1 MSALIPFAIP
11 AIWLAWVL
19 RFPGI
24 RTETRAAKN
33 ALVWWYPTQSKRGN
47 HPPAQRIHEGGG
59 FRFGGLLAVPLL
71 VGLAFAGLPL
81 IAQGLLSLLAVAGVF
96 QITRKWI
103 DIAEHGAEIL
113 AAEDE
118 GVDNYR
124 ALEITRMAGT
134 DDYRGTPEGEIAK
147 RLLGAEW
154 RSRIILLLGRW

>member
-1 MSALIPFAIP
+1 MIWLIPALW
-11 AIWLAWVL
+11 AAYVVL
-19 RFPGI
+19 FPGI

-47 HPPAQRIHEGGG
+47 FPPAQRIHEGGG
-59 FRFGGLLAVPLL
+59 FRFGGLLALPFLI
-71 VGLAFAGLPL
+71 GLALAGLPL
-81 IAQGLLSLLAVAGVF
+81 IAQALLSLLAVAGAF
-96 QITRKWI
+96 QITRRWI

-118 GVDNYR
+118 GVDGYR
-124 ALEITRMAGT
+124 AAEIARMALT

-154 RSRIILLLGRW
+154 RSRIILFLGSW

>member
-1 MSALIPFAIP
+1 MIWLIPGL
-11 AIWLAWVL
+11 WLAYVL
-19 RFPGI
+19 LFPGI

-47 HPPAQRIHEGGG
+47 FPPAQRIHEGGG
-59 FRFGGLLAVPLL
+59 FRFGGLLALPFLI
-71 VGLAFAGLPL
+71 GLALAGLPL
-81 IAQGLLSLLAVAGVF
+81 IAQALLSLLAVAGVF
-96 QITRKWI
+96 QITRRWI

-118 GVDNYR
+118 GADGYR
-124 ALEITRMAGT
+124 AAEIARMALT

-154 RSRIILLLGRW
+154 RSRIILFLGSW

>member
-1 MSALIPFAIP
+1 MISFVIP

-19 RFPGI
+19 GFPGI

-47 HPPAQRIHEGGG
+47 FPPAQRIHEGGG
-59 FRFGGLLAVPLL
+59 FRFGGLLALPLL
-71 VGLAFAGLPL
+71 VGLAL
-81 IAQGLLSLLAVAGVF
+81 IFGTPEVQVAPKAVGYPPEAMLIPQALLSLFAVAGVF

-118 GVDNYR
+118 GVENYR
-124 ALEITRMAGT
+124 AA
-134 DDYRGTPEGEIAK
+134 EIAK
-147 RLLGAEW
+147 RLLCTEW

>member
-1 MSALIPFAIP
+1 MIWIIP
-11 AIWLAWVL
+11 ALWAAYVVL
-19 RFPGI
+19 FPGI

-47 HPPAQRIHEGGG
+47 FPPAQRIHEGGG
-59 FRFGGLLAVPLL
+59 FRFGGVLAVPLL
-71 VGLAFAGLPL
+71 IGLALAGLPL
-81 IAQGLLSLLAVAGVF
+81 IAQALLSLLAVAGVF
-96 QITRKWI
+96 QITRRWI

-118 GVDNYR
+118 GVDGYR
-124 ALEITRMAGT
+124 AAEIARMALT

-154 RSRIILLLGRW
+154 RSRIILFLGSW